1 MHRKL
6 YTICNEVD
14 GQVDVFSSSEEVLN
28 VEVPLDG

>member
-6 YTICNEVD
+6 YMICNEAD
-14 GQVDVFSSSEEVLN
+14 GQVDVSSSSEEVLN